1 MFLSAFI
8 YSIIKNSYLSQ
19 FCSGHGCYSV
29 SSCILICTASW
40 PVNRDANHITKL
52 QAIPN
57 SIAGDVHIT
66 SYLLYRG
73 FICICG
79 LCGGTLFP
87 GVERSLQLPL
97 PCYPAHHEGLSIP
110 LWCHSPLNSRC
121 YHWVRQFILFHA
133 VKNLNCID
141 IIYCK
146 YQNYLAWISWLW
158 SLLSTSHCIQ
168 MFRCLLH
175 LRSISYFCLMILL
188 STLALRC

>member
-1 MFLSAFI
+1 M
-8 YSIIKNSYLSQ
+8 Y
-19 FCSGHGCYSV
+19 
-29 SSCILICTASW
+29 CILACKSW
-40 PVNRDANHITKL
+40 CQSHHEV
-52 QAIPN
+52 
-57 SIAGDVHIT
+57 AGNTQLYCRRCAYNQHVVT
-66 SYLLYRG
+66 PGYLLYRG

-110 LWCHSPLNSRC
+110 LWCHSPLNSHC
-121 YHWVRQFILFHA
+121 YHWVRQFMLFHA
-133 VKNLNCID
+133 VNNLNCID

-146 YQNYLAWISWLW
+146 YQNYLNSAWISWLW